1 MAEGYGS
8 ERRRGHVSPSLA
20 SLADFPWKRIKQFHR
35 WRRGGGGAQNLLP
48 SVPSPVPALPLRRP
62 GHDEAD
68 ASDRRS
74 RERQGKVA
82 LSLPL
87 CLPPR
92 RPDSRR
98 RHGARQPARIKI
110 AFIRKWREALKSTSS
125 LGSSDQ
131 RKVACFDKGNH
142 NERDVPPPSP
152 AIKECALFPI

>member
-1 MAEGYGS
+1 MSGGEAMF
-8 ERRRGHVSPSLA
+8 RPPSLHLQI
-20 SLADFPWKRIKQFHR
+20 SLGKELSSFTG
-35 WRRGGGGAQNLLP
+35 GGGGAQNLLP
-48 SVPSPVPALPLRRP
+48 SVPSSVPALPLRRP

-92 RPDSRR
+92 RPDSGR

-142 NERDVPPPSP
+142 NERDVPPSP

>member
-1 MAEGYGS
+1 MSGGEAMF
-8 ERRRGHVSPSLA
+8 RPPSLHLQI
-20 SLADFPWKRIKQFHR
+20 SLGKELSSFTGGV
-35 WRRGGGGAQNLLP
+35 GGGGAQNLLP
-48 SVPSPVPALPLRRP
+48 SVPSSVPALPLRRP

-74 RERQGKVA
+74 RERQGKA
-82 LSLPL
+82 AL

-92 RPDSRR
+92 RPDSGR

-142 NERDVPPPSP
+142 NERDVPPSP